1 MFELLTGLGLAMPA
15 GLNAYIP
22 LLTVAL
28 ADRYF
33 GLLHLAAPYDAISSP
48 AGIVIITIL
57 LIVETLADKIP
68 LVDHVNDLLN
78 SVIRPAAGAVLVMA
92 STGAVDSINPIFA
105 MVLGLVVAG
114 SVHTVK
120 ASVRPTVTATTG
132 GVGNPIVSAAE
143 DGVAIGL
150 TVLAL
155 LAPILIIGVL
165 LALALILFS
174 LLRRRRRRRR
184 ASMAIDGA

>member
-22 LLTVAL
+22 LLAVAL

-48 AGIVIITIL
+48 AGIAIITVL

-68 LVDHVNDLLN
+68 LVDHLNDLLN
-78 SVIRPAAGAVLVMA
+78 AVIRPTAGAVLVMA

-105 MVLGLVVAG
+105 MVLGLTIAG

-155 LAPILIIGVL
+155 LAPILIVGVL
-165 LALALILFS
+165 IALALTLFS
-174 LLRRRRRRRR
+174 LLRRRRRRKSR
-184 ASMAIDGA
+184 MAVDGA